1 MVLRKVRALRS
12 GWRVEGSGGFELCA
26 KFVKLSSFDTLSK
39 PCPNLDLHP
48 LKINMASPLEGH
60 DEFIHQIAI
69 KLSRAINTVNPNDL
83 LARNVVEIAKTQS
96 MDGFMTGVQK
106 HRHHRDFISI
116 STFSGQG
123 FWQVQGFF
131 SSRIIYRN
139 LVACQGGN
147 DRCLVATD
155 TRHYG
160 S

>member
-1 MVLRKVRALRS
+1 MFDGMLSGLGALS
-12 GWRVEGSGGFELCA
+12 Q
-26 KFVKLSSFDTLSK
+26 
-39 PCPNLDLHP
+39 PCLNLDLHP
-48 LKINMASPLEGH
+48 LQINMASPLQGH

-106 HRHHRDFISI
+106 PRHHRDFISI
-116 STFSGQG
+116 STSSGHG
-123 FWQVQGFF
+123 FWQVQEFF
-131 SSRIIYRN
+131 SSRIIYRD

-147 DRCLVATD
+147 DRYLVATD

>member
-1 MVLRKVRALRS
+1 MAFRQKKWTFRLPSISLSVASGNQAATASCEIFDGKSLVRFR
-12 GWRVEGSGGFELCA
+12 
-26 KFVKLSSFDTLSK
+26 
-39 PCPNLDLHP
+39 LHP
-48 LKINMASPLEGH
+48 LQINMASPLQGH

-96 MDGFMTGVQK
+96 MDGFMTGVLK
-106 HRHHRDFISI
+106 PRHHRDFISI
-116 STFSGQG
+116 STYSGQG